1 MKRIFQVSSAILPF
15 KPNTKVPPTLIAGP
29 WKRYFAGRW
38 GGARLSF
45 IRRSEAI
52 WRVRNGERLWNQ
64 VTWGKAG
71 SPEHF
76 RLDERS
82 HTGDLLFV
90 SNNLEGSLMTQGSDI
105 SMTAKGRNRTR
116 TNQKKKK
123 RRTVSH
129 FIISSSSKKE
139 GMNRGWSVSHH
150 RENTSRVSSCQ
161 KYSIKSKYEKVLG
174 NL

>member
-1 MKRIFQVSSAILPF
+1 MRKGW
-15 KPNTKVPPTLIAGP
+15 KPRA
-29 WKRYFAGRW
+29 
-38 GGARLSF
+38 LSF
-45 IRRSEAI
+45 GRKKSHRGSVICLKQSGGLSCDTGLRHFYDRQGEEQNQNQSE
-52 WRVRNGERLWNQ
+52 
-64 VTWGKAG
+64 
-71 SPEHF
+71 
-76 RLDERS
+76 
-82 HTGDLLFV
+82 
-90 SNNLEGSLMTQGSDI
+90 
-105 SMTAKGRNRTR
+105 
-116 TNQKKKK
+116 KKK